1 VTVPNDLAVT
11 RLDWQERGRRL
22 RAPMDSVGADSAVSI
37 RCPSAIVA
45 ALRAAALAQD
55 CTISQLVRRILQDAL
70 LRDRRATTTR
80 AAKKAAPTI
89 PQP

>member
-1 VTVPNDLAVT
+1 VGADADVHVRCPGELVA
-11 RLDWQERGRRL
+11 RL
-22 RAPMDSVGADSAVSI
+22 RAE
-37 RCPSAIVA
+37 
-45 ALRAAALAQD
+45 ALAQD
-55 CTISQLVRRILQDAL
+55 CTISQLVRRILRDAL